1 MKMVRFCTDVHVD
14 NFAFPRKS
22 IENILGKKNHEN
34 IAVLRFFDVNN
45 FDFPKKLFSKKENFS
60 KLNFCN
66 KKLTFRIECT
76 FPKDFELNLG
86 S

>member
-1 MKMVRFCTDVHVD
+1 MSMLTFD

-34 IAVLRFFDVNN
+34 IADLRFFDVNN
-45 FDFPKKLFSKKENFS
+45 FDFPKKLYCTRRMFSKKENFS

-76 FPKDFELNLG
+76 LPKDFELNLG